1 MRINHYFNIVTTV
14 YCFVDCF
21 SDSSKS
27 DVIWLIYQT
36 NKWLA
41 CDIPDLKETWQLLSE
56 FAEGDSFCCFGK
68 ILCLIIGPESCVVVL
83 RRRCDNDVFE
93 RWF

>member
-1 MRINHYFNIVTTV
+1 MFSKLSLRF
-14 YCFVDCF
+14 CLLF

-27 DVIWLIYQT
+27 DVIWLIFQT

-56 FAEGDSFCCFGK
+56 FAEGDSLCCYGK
-68 ILCLIIGPESCVVVL
+68 ILCLTIGSESCVVVL
-83 RRRCDNDVFE
+83 RRRFNNRVAE
-93 RWF
+93 GWF

>member
-27 DVIWLIYQT
+27 DVIWLIFQT
-36 NKWLA
+36 NKLLA
-41 CDIPDLKETWQLLSE
+41 CDIPDLKET
-56 FAEGDSFCCFGK
+56 
-68 ILCLIIGPESCVVVL
+68 
-83 RRRCDNDVFE
+83 
-93 RWF
+93 